1 MRSFLN
7 KTLTRKPN
15 STVRTWTELWDYY
28 DSDFTTTENT
38 ARILQS

>member
-1 MRSFLN
+1 MQSFKN
-7 KTLTRKPN
+7 KTLTRTPN
-15 STVRTWTELWDYY
+15 STEEHELWDYY